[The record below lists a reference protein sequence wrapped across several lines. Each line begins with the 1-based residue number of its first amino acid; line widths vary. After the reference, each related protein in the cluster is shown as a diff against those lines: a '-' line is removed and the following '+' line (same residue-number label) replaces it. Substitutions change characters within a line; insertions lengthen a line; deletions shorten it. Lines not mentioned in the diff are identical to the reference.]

1 MLPSNNAVA
10 ESTQL
15 EAGTSAF
22 RDANFAMFF
31 GGFACFAMLYS
42 TQPLLPLF
50 AHEFGIS
57 PTQASLSVSAGT
69 GALACLLIPASL
81 MSDRY
86 GRLAVMRV
94 ALVLAAI
101 TALLCPLVSDFNQ
114 LLVLRALLGAVLA
127 GLPAA
132 AMAYL
137 GEEVAL
143 NAQGRAMGLYIA
155 GNAFGGMSGRFLAA
169 AATDLGNWRIAL
181 LVIGL
186 LGAAAAIAFWLM
198 LPASRNFNR
207 RSIRL
212 RAVAQDGRNLWR
224 DAGLPWLFLCAF
236 LLMGAFVALYNYL
249 GFRLMAPPYALGQT
263 AIGAIFLLYLV
274 GTWASA
280 WSGRLADRIGRRNVL
295 WVMVVVIL
303 AGLLITLTEPLVA
316 VIAGIALFTF
326 GFFGAHTTT
335 SGWVSRRG
343 GASRALAA
351 AVYLSS
357 YYLGSSVLGTAVGM
371 AWGVGEWFAVA
382 IVLIAISLTTLA
394 VALHL
399 RRIPAIAVP
408 TGDTTARS
416 TPTTGDTVNRRP

>member
-1 MLPSNNAVA
+1 MSSQSETVA
-10 ESTQL
+10 ETTFL
-15 EAGTSAF
+15 EAGSAAF
-22 RDANFAMFF
+22 RRANFAMFF

-50 AHEFGIS
+50 AHDFGIT

-81 MSDRY
+81 LSDRF
-86 GRLAVMRV
+86 GRLAVMRA
-94 ALVLAAI
+94 ALALAAVV
-101 TALLCPLVSDFNQ
+101 ALLCPLVNDFNQ
-114 LLVLRALLGAVLA
+114 LIILRALLGAALA

-137 GEEVAL
+137 GEEVAP

-155 GNAFGGMSGRFLAA
+155 GNAFGGMSGRFIAA
-169 AATDLGNWRIAL
+169 VATDLGNWRIAL
-181 LVIGL
+181 FVIGL
-186 LGAAAAIAFWLM
+186 LGAAAAIAFWVS
-198 LPASRNFNR
+198 LPNSQNFSQ

-212 RAVAQDGRNLWR
+212 RAVAHDARNLWR

-249 GFRLMAPPYALGQT
+249 GFRLMAPPYVLGQT

-280 WSGRLADRIGRRNVL
+280 WSGQLADRIGRRNVL
-295 WVMVVVIL
+295 WVMVAAML
-303 AGLLITLTEPLVA
+303 AGLVLTLTDSLVT
-316 VIAGIALFTF
+316 VIGGIAVFTF

-335 SGWVSRRG
+335 SGWVSRRA

-357 YYLGSSVLGTAVGM
+357 YYLGSSVLGTSVGM
-371 AWGVGEWFAVA
+371 AWDAGEWTAVA
-382 IVLIAISLTTLA
+382 AVLTGISVTILAI
-394 VALHL
+394 ALHL
-399 RRIPAIAVP
+399 RRIPAIAPPVASAP
-408 TGDTTARS
+408 ATTPRAM
-416 TPTTGDTVNRRP
+416 

>member
-1 MLPSNNAVA
+1 MPPNDASA
-10 ESTQL
+10 EPTFL
-15 EAGTSAF
+15 EANSSAF
-22 RDANFAMFF
+22 RRANIAMFF
-31 GGFACFAMLYS
+31 GGFTCFAMLYS

-50 AHEFGIS
+50 AHEFGVS

-81 MSDRY
+81 LSDRY
-86 GRLAVMRV
+86 GRLVLMRI

-114 LLVLRALLGAVLA
+114 LLVLRALLGAALA

-137 GEEVAL
+137 GEEVAP

-155 GNAFGGMSGRFLAA
+155 GNAFGGMSGRFISA
-169 AATDLGNWRIAL
+169 AATDLANWRVAL
-181 LVIGL
+181 VVIGL
-186 LGAAAAIAFWLM
+186 LGAAAAIAFWLL
-198 LPASRNFNR
+198 LPASKNFKQ

-212 RAVAQDGRNLWR
+212 RAVVQDAGMLWR

-280 WSGRLADRIGRRNVL
+280 WSGQLADRIGRRNVL
-295 WVMVVVIL
+295 WVMVALMLIGLVFTL
-303 AGLLITLTEPLVA
+303 TDLLIG

-335 SGWVSRRG
+335 SGWVSRRA

-357 YYLGSSVLGTAVGM
+357 YYLGSSVLGTAVGV
-371 AWGVGEWFAVA
+371 AWDAGTWSAVA
-382 IVLIAISLTTLA
+382 AVLIVISLAVLG

-399 RRIPAIAVP
+399 RRIPPVTLLGA
-408 TGDTTARS
+408 
-416 TPTTGDTVNRRP
+416 